1 MRCLSHE
8 DLDDNKATGNESRM
22 HRTHKPESTLAGV
35 AFSNPGAMT
44 AAPYRVLSA
53 SHWCFAGTDLRD
65 GDLFGQQSLHE
76 RVPGGASGHET
87 DKLMPNSPSSIL
99 HLAQGT
105 NPDSGGADMVT
116 FRLGKGEVFST
127 GSITW
132 VSSLFPSDEVSR
144 ITRNVLSRFLS
155 AAAHTDSAQESD
167 EAEK

>member
-1 MRCLSHE
+1 
-8 DLDDNKATGNESRM
+8 M
-22 HRTHKPESTLAGV
+22 HRTHKPESSLAGV

-53 SHWCFAGTDLRD
+53 SHWSFDGTGLRD
-65 GDLFGQQSLHE
+65 GHLFGEQSLHE

-87 DKLMPNSPSSIL
+87 DKLMPNSPSGVL

-116 FRLGKGEVFST
+116 FRLGEGEVFST

-132 VSSLFPSDEVSR
+132 VSSLFPSHEISR
-144 ITRNVLSRFLS
+144 ITRNVLCRFLS
-155 AAAHTDSAQESD
+155 ASGEADSD
-167 EAEK
+167 EPDK